1 MKLVMITQKEEAQ
14 LLEACRKGNRQAQK
28 QLYDRFAGEMYVV
41 SLRYTRNE
49 DEAKDILQESFIK
62 VFRSLASFRG
72 ESKLYHWIK
81 KVVINTALNQHRN
94 KHHLVPVVE
103 LQAGNSVSDSSGTLS
118 DYNWKDLLR
127 MVQELPQGC
136 RVIFNLYAIEGY
148 NHREIAEMLEI
159 SEGTSK
165 SQFSRARQLLQE
177 RIKKEDKINYGTTG

>member
-1 MKLVMITQKEEAQ
+1 MITHKEEAL
-14 LLEACRKGNRQAQK
+14 LLEACRKGDRQGQK

-41 SLRYTRNE
+41 CLRYSKNE
-49 DEAKDILQESFIK
+49 DEAKDILQEAFIK
-62 VFRSLASFRG
+62 IFRSISTFRG

-81 KVVINTALNQHRN
+81 RIVINTALNQQRN
-94 KHHLVPVVE
+94 KHHLVAITDIK
-103 LQAGNSVSDSSGTLS
+103 AGHSVTDGDYTISH
-118 DYNWKDLLR
+118 YNWKDLMN

-148 NHREIAEMLEI
+148 NHREIASMLEI

-177 RIKKEDKINYGTTG
+177 RIKKEENVNYGTAG